1 MKQASDM
8 QAKFKAFW
16 GGTPKLRIV
25 LSAAVLLTAVWMHAA
40 GDAGRPK
47 IYGIAYVKVKVT
59 DVEKSKEFYGG
70 VLGLRPGGESCK
82 GVADPCFSI
91 NASQYVE
98 LVKTDAA
105 DKGPFL
111 PEIGLATNSL
121 EQMAGYLAAKGIPA
135 SKILRRPDSMKYLEV
150 SDPEHHRIVFVE
162 EKTGTAEELPPGAIS
177 NRMIHAGFVV
187 KDGKAESRFYEDV
200 LGFRVLWHGGKTD
213 NETDWYMIQV
223 PDGDNWL
230 EYMLNIP
237 ATADHKEMGVQY
249 HFSLG
254 VRDIHATAK
263 ELDAKGVKLPGKP
276 IIGRDGKWQL
286 TLLDPDET
294 RAEVMEFTP
303 VEKPCCSEYTGIQPK
318 P

>member
-1 MKQASDM
+1 MKNM
-8 QAKFKAFW
+8 L
-16 GGTPKLRIV
+16 GII

-40 GDAGRPK
+40 EDAGRPK

-70 VLGLRPGGESCK
+70 VLGLRADGESCK
-82 GVADPCFSI
+82 GVTDPCFSI
-91 NASQYVE
+91 NGSQHVE
-98 LVKTDAA
+98 LVKTDVG

-111 PEIGLATNSL
+111 PEIGLTTNSL
-121 EQMAGYLAAKGIPA
+121 WQMRSYLTAKGIPA
-135 SKILRRPDSMKYLEV
+135 SKILQRPDGMEYLEV
-150 SDPEHHRIVFVE
+150 LDPERHKIVFVE
-162 EKTGTAEELPPGAIS
+162 GKASVAEALPPGAIS

-187 KDGKAESRFYEDV
+187 KDGKAESRFYEDT
-200 LGFRVLWHGGKTD
+200 LGFKVFWHGGKTD
-213 NETDWYMIQV
+213 DETDWYMVQV

-237 ATADHKEMGVQY
+237 ATADHKELGIQN

-254 VRDIHATAK
+254 VRDVQATAK
-263 ELDAKGVKLPGKP
+263 DLEARGVKLPGKP
-276 IIGRDGKWQL
+276 ILGRDGKWQL

-294 RAEVMEFTP
+294 RAEVMDFTP

>member
-1 MKQASDM
+1 MKNM
-8 QAKFKAFW
+8 L
-16 GGTPKLRIV
+16 GII

-40 GDAGRPK
+40 EDAGRPK

-70 VLGLRPGGESCK
+70 VLGLRADGESCK
-82 GVADPCFSI
+82 GVTDPCFSI
-91 NASQYVE
+91 NGSQHVE
-98 LVKTDAA
+98 LVKTDVG

-111 PEIGLATNSL
+111 PEIGLTTNSL
-121 EQMAGYLAAKGIPA
+121 WQMRSYLTAKGIPA
-135 SKILRRPDSMKYLEV
+135 SKILQRPDGMEYLEV
-150 SDPEHHRIVFVE
+150 LDPERHKIVFVE
-162 EKTGTAEELPPGAIS
+162 GKASVAEALPPGAIS

-187 KDGKAESRFYEDV
+187 KDGKAESRFYEDT
-200 LGFRVLWHGGKTD
+200 LGFKVFWHGGKTD
-213 NETDWYMIQV
+213 DETDWYMVHV

-237 ATADHKEMGVQY
+237 ATADHKELGIQN

-254 VRDIHATAK
+254 VRDVQATAK
-263 ELDAKGVKLPGKP
+263 DLEARGVKLPGKP
-276 IIGRDGKWQL
+276 ILGRDGKWQL

-294 RAEVMEFTP
+294 RAEVMDFTP

>member
-1 MKQASDM
+1 MKNM
-8 QAKFKAFW
+8 
-16 GGTPKLRIV
+16 LRIV
-25 LSAAVLLTAVWMHAA
+25 LSAAVLLMAVWMHAA
-40 GDAGRPK
+40 EDAGRPK

-70 VLGLRPGGESCK
+70 VLGLRAGGDSCK

-91 NASQYVE
+91 NGSQHVE
-98 LVKTDAA
+98 LVKTDVG

-121 EQMAGYLAAKGIPA
+121 WQMRSYLTAKGIPA
-135 SKILRRPDSMKYLEV
+135 SKILQRPDGIEYLEV
-150 SDPEHHRIVFVE
+150 LDPERHKIVFVE
-162 EKTGTAEELPPGAIS
+162 GKASVAEALPPGAIS

-187 KDGKAESRFYEDV
+187 KDGKAESRFYEDT
-200 LGFRVLWHGGKTD
+200 LGFKVFWHGGKTD
-213 NETDWYMIQV
+213 DETDWYMVQV

-237 ATADHKEMGVQY
+237 ATADHKELGVQY

-254 VRDIHATAK
+254 VRDVQATAK
-263 ELDAKGVKLPGKP
+263 ELEARGVKLSGKP
-276 IIGRDGKWQL
+276 ILGRDGKWQL

>member
-1 MKQASDM
+1 MKNM
-8 QAKFKAFW
+8 
-16 GGTPKLRIV
+16 LRIV
-25 LSAAVLLTAVWMHAA
+25 LSAAVLLMAVWMHAA
-40 GDAGRPK
+40 EDAGRPK

-70 VLGLRPGGESCK
+70 VLGLRAGGDSCK

-91 NASQYVE
+91 NGSQHVE
-98 LVKTDAA
+98 LVKTDVG

-121 EQMAGYLAAKGIPA
+121 WQMRSYLTAKGIPA
-135 SKILRRPDSMKYLEV
+135 SKILQRPDGIEYLEV
-150 SDPEHHRIVFVE
+150 LDPERHKIVFVE
-162 EKTGTAEELPPGAIS
+162 GKASVAEALPPGAIS

-187 KDGKAESRFYEDV
+187 KDGKAESRFYEDT
-200 LGFRVLWHGGKTD
+200 LGFKVFWHGGKTD
-213 NETDWYMIQV
+213 DETDWYMVQV

-237 ATADHKEMGVQY
+237 ATADHKELGVQY

-254 VRDIHATAK
+254 VRDVQATAK
-263 ELDAKGVKLPGKP
+263 ELEARGVKLSGKP
-276 IIGRDGKWQL
+276 ILGRDGKWQL

-294 RAEVMEFTP
+294 RAEVMDFTP

>member
-1 MKQASDM
+1 MKNM
-8 QAKFKAFW
+8 
-16 GGTPKLRIV
+16 LRII
-25 LSAAVLLTAVWMHAA
+25 LSVAVLLMAVWMHAA
-40 GDAGRPK
+40 VDAGRPK

-59 DVEKSKEFYGG
+59 DVEKSKAFYGG
-70 VLGLRPGGESCK
+70 VLGLRAGGDSCK

-91 NASQYVE
+91 NESQHVE
-98 LVKTDAA
+98 LVKTNVG

-121 EQMAGYLAAKGIPA
+121 EQMAGYLTAKGIPA

-150 SDPEHHRIVFVE
+150 LDPEHHKIVFVE
-162 EKTGTAEELPPGAIS
+162 GKASVAEALPPGALS
-177 NRMIHAGFVV
+177 NRLIHAGVVV
-187 KDGKAESRFYEDV
+187 KDCKDESRFYEDT
-200 LGFRVLWHGGKTD
+200 LGFKVFWHGGKTD
-213 NETDWYMIQV
+213 DETDWYMIQV

-237 ATADHKEMGVQY
+237 ATADHKELGVQY

-254 VRDIHATAK
+254 VRDVQATAK
-263 ELDAKGVKLPGKP
+263 ELEARGVKLSGKP
-276 IIGRDGKWQL
+276 ILGRDGKWQL

-294 RAEVMEFTP
+294 RAEVMDFTP